1 MEDLNNVPSTGTFG
15 NSINLVNQNFGLVKG
30 AIENVEG
37 RTIRSKGLFPT
48 QAALTAAYPSPKVG
62 DYAYVGSGLPATVY
76 DCLVEGTWH
85 NTGQTGGSE
94 TIDLGAYSTTAQMN
108 TAIDNGLQGQVG
120 YTECNTDGSTQRKD
134 VVVNGFKLLA
144 SGGALHIKM
153 KNANTHANATM
164 NISPTSTI
172 VEANTKPLFYNG
184 AQASPANTW
193 EANEIISVY
202 YDGINYQAT
211 NSQGGG
217 GKAEKIKYNNTRSK
231 FDSTNVQD
239 VIDEIS
245 EESALNNVSNTSEE
259 GFFVADFLK
268 NIVMKYTSAGF
279 DVAKLSEHFVGLI
292 ATITDNK
299 FVDVTQNGMYFVDS
313 NLNVGLYID
322 SYGIHSPSILE
333 FETIDY

>member
-1 MEDLNNVPSTGTFG
+1 MENLNNVPSTGTFG
-15 NSINLVNQNFGLVKG
+15 GSINQVNQNFGLVKD

-62 DYAYVGSGLPATVY
+62 DYAYVGSSLPATIY
-76 DCLVEGTWH
+76 DCEVEGTWH
-85 NTGQTGGSE
+85 NTQQQGGSE
-94 TIDLGAYSTTAQMN
+94 SVPLNNYPTKSEMNAAIAAEAARNGYYQCTVSGTTLAV
-108 TAIDNGLQGQVG
+108 TAP
-120 YTECNTDGSTQRKD
+120 
-134 VVVNGFKLLA
+134 GFTLPA
-144 SGGALHIKM
+144 HGGNIRIKM
-153 KNANTHANATM
+153 SAPATGACTL
-164 NISPTSTI
+164 NINSTG
-172 VEANTKPLFYNG
+172 AKALLYNG
-184 AQASPANTW
+184 AAVSSTNTW
-193 EANEIISVY
+193 EQNEIISVF
-202 YDGINYQAT
+202 YDPSGSGQYLAT

-292 ATITDNK
+292 ATITDSK